1 MVTGEI
7 LLKEV
12 LDFTVQPSVIKW
24 KTSVNT
30 ILHLNTS
37 LEGTETN
44 HI

>member
-24 KTSVNT
+24 KYVSKF
-30 ILHLNTS
+30 
-37 LEGTETN
+37 GT
-44 HI
+44 